1 MRTILIA
8 LYLFINTTLLF
19 AVAPP
24 KPVVTVKIS
33 ESTLLVSFNIPDGF
47 HQIKEKSLFKFS
59 PKPVKGIIFGPLIYP
74 DTAVKGQYGDEYH
87 GETILKRRI
96 VLEGLPPDA
105 TKIKLTASY
114 QLCNDK
120 GSCFMP
126 EDIEKEI
133 TIPESLLKRLPS
145 TAPDG
150 MLLQEEGDGLFMMLL
165 FAFFGGLILNL
176 MPCVLPVLSIKMFTI
191 VNNAHSGKS
200 AIFKGSLVYTF
211 GVLIS
216 FLILA
221 LFVVFLKA
229 SGEAVG
235 WGFQFQNIYFV
246 FGLFIFTWG
255 FAFSMFELFFIQLPG
270 VQLASKASSFNGC
283 IGTFMS
289 GVFAVLLATPC
300 TAPMLGTAIGF
311 ALKQSS
317 FTIILIML
325 TVGLGLASPFII
337 LGAVPS
343 VVKIIPKPGNWM
355 NTFSHL
361 MGFLLIG
368 TSLFLLRTLY
378 FITSFHQFF
387 NIIWFTLIFTFAL
400 WIFGS
405 FNRPHLSKYKQWGGI
420 SLAVIITFLAA
431 WCLLDFFGANL
442 NSESIT
448 NSDSRF
454 SVKEGW
460 QLFSPE
466 LLQKLQEEKK
476 MVFVDFSAEWC
487 MTCKSNET
495 LILNSKS
502 VKKAFSE
509 HNVEMLYG
517 DFTRK
522 NPLILEWL
530 KKYNKAGVP
539 LYLLF
544 KPGESKPIVFPELI
558 TKKMIINALT
568 EKK

>member
-1 MRTILIA
+1 
-8 LYLFINTTLLF
+8 
-19 AVAPP
+19 
-24 KPVVTVKIS
+24 
-33 ESTLLVSFNIPDGF
+33 
-47 HQIKEKSLFKFS
+47 
-59 PKPVKGIIFGPLIYP
+59 
-74 DTAVKGQYGDEYH
+74 
-87 GETILKRRI
+87 
-96 VLEGLPPDA
+96 
-105 TKIKLTASY
+105 
-114 QLCNDK
+114 
-120 GSCFMP
+120 
-126 EDIEKEI
+126 
-133 TIPESLLKRLPS
+133 
-145 TAPDG
+145 
-150 MLLQEEGDGLFMMLL
+150 
-165 FAFFGGLILNL
+165 
-176 MPCVLPVLSIKMFTI
+176 
-191 VNNAHSGKS
+191 
-200 AIFKGSLVYTF
+200 
-211 GVLIS
+211 
-216 FLILA
+216 
-221 LFVVFLKA
+221 
-229 SGEAVG
+229 
-235 WGFQFQNIYFV
+235 
-246 FGLFIFTWG
+246 
-255 FAFSMFELFFIQLPG
+255 
-270 VQLASKASSFNGC
+270 
-283 IGTFMS
+283 MS